1 MGVAKTDW
9 RDYKSLETWRNML
22 QKHQPPA
29 AQGLLTSISKHEPQ
43 FLNVVAN
50 FNVFYKK
57 EDFLGQLFIFAHAG
71 LDSGCLPY
79 TYQAQ
84 RICLSYCKN
93 SYSMRSRFLQTTK
106 SSLRVC
112 NFQKVE
118 YRFYHGTILQH
129 SCDNWL
135 KCRR

>member
-1 MGVAKTDW
+1 
-9 RDYKSLETWRNML
+9 ML

-29 AQGLLTSISKHEPQ
+29 AQGLLTYISKHEPW
-43 FLNVVAN
+43 FLNIVATS
-50 FNVFYKK
+50 NVFYKK
-57 EDFLGQLFIFAHAG
+57 EDFLGPLFIFIHAG

-84 RICLSYCKN
+84 RICPSYCKN

-106 SSLRVC
+106 TPLRAC
-112 NFQKVE
+112 NFRKVDTIACVK
-118 YRFYHGTILQH
+118 HGTILQC
-129 SCDNWL
+129 SCDNWV